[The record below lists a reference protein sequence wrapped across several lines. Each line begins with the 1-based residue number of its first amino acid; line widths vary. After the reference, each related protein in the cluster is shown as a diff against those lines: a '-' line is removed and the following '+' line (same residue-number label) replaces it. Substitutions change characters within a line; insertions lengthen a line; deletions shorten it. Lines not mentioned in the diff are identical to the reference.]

1 MYLDATA
8 NVGGEDFDERAYQE
22 YWRVIN
28 KELDFVGLGL
38 RRTKYRHDGR
48 LYVGIVN
55 KVADDAAKAAGSQL
69 TSNELS
75 MFRLIV
81 EEINTNCPDGE
92 LPAMQAIN
100 VRLPDEL
107 EEGATQAQQTQF
119 MHTQHVANM
128 GSSAKEAALL
138 KMEAEG
144 WIANDDGIVTLG
156 VRTYLEL
163 EDLLSA

>member
-1 MYLDATA
+1 M
-8 NVGGEDFDERAYQE
+8 
-22 YWRVIN
+22 
-28 KELDFVGLGL
+28 
-38 RRTKYRHDGR
+38 
-48 LYVGIVN
+48 
-55 KVADDAAKAAGSQL
+55 ADDAAKAAGSQL